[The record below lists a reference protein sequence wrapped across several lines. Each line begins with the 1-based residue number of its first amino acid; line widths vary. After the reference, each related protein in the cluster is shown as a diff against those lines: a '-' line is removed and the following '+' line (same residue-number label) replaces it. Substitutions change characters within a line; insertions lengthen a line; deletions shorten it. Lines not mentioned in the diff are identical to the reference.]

1 MKIAIFTDIF
11 LDTFGGIPS
20 SIAAQKAG
28 LEKLGHQVV
37 VFCPGFHQPKDA
49 NIVVVPTRK
58 WLKPDGAP
66 LARSPRV
73 VEKWLL
79 ANVEDWRS
87 FDIFHVHYE
96 ASVSIVGVKLAKKFK
111 IPLVQTMHGREDKAL
126 ECNVPWGLQT
136 LMGALINGLHGRY
149 LPHRLKVQKDQDL
162 APTVGRA
169 KMWTMMVNHANHA
182 QVVITPSAHFAQ
194 KLQKYGVK
202 RPIEVVSNGI
212 DDEIV
217 SRDWPLRQLKAG
229 DKLKMIWNSRVSKEK
244 RIMPFLAAV
253 EECRDFVELS
263 VYGGGNDLERAQK
276 FVQERKLE
284 KVVRLFGATEHSQ
297 LFEKMRDQHLSV
309 MASYGFDTQGMT
321 LLEAEATGLPV
332 FFCDPDMAEV
342 VPVGVQATG
351 PGATEMAQALKQL
364 YQNPQQIEEMSAF
377 MLRKRQ
383 EVAQSTQL
391 KKLLKIYRSLVQD

>member
-28 LEKLGHQVV
+28 LEKLGHQVT
-37 VFCPGFHQPKDA
+37 VFCPGFHQPKDT

-58 WLKPDGAP
+58 WPKPNGAP
-66 LARSPRV
+66 LAYGPRRI
-73 VEKWLL
+73 ENWLW
-79 ANVEDWRS
+79 ANVEDLKS
-87 FDIFHVHYE
+87 FEVFHVHYE
-96 ASVSIVGVKLAKKFK
+96 ASVSIAGVRLAQRLK

-126 ECNVPWGLQT
+126 ECNIPWGLQT
-136 LMGALINGLHGRY
+136 VVGKMINSLHDWY
-149 LPHRLKVQKDQDL
+149 LPHRMVVRKDQEL
-162 APTVGRA
+162 ASTSGRA
-169 KMWTMMVNHANHA
+169 QMWTMMVNHANFA
-182 QVVITPSAHFAQ
+182 QVVITPSMHFAQ
-194 KLQKYGVK
+194 KLQQYGVK

-217 SRDWPLRQLKAG
+217 AQNWPLRKLEKG
-229 DKLKMIWNSRVSKEK
+229 KKLKIIWNSRVSKEK

-253 EECRDFVELS
+253 AECRDFVEVS
-263 VYGGGNDLERAQK
+263 VYGDGNELERAKK
-276 FVQERKLE
+276 FVREKNLE
-284 KVVRLFGATEHSQ
+284 KIVKLFGATEHSK

-342 VPVGVQATG
+342 VPTGVQAAG
-351 PGATEMAQALKQL
+351 PGVAEMVQALRQL
-364 YQNPQQIEEMSAF
+364 YQNPQRIEEMSAV
-377 MLRKRQ
+377 MLKRRQ
-383 EVAQSTQL
+383 DVAQSTQL
-391 KKLLKIYRSLVQD
+391 KKLLKIYRKLID